1 MCWHFDDVV
10 QEQVQS
16 RITQA
21 YNVGSKVIWRMEP
34 VNINSE
40 LLHKLWQKNLGQLL
54 LLCVIHI
61 WPWPKGYTLRL
72 FYCSCF
78 TFSICYCSIFSVDDA
93 LSKMSVKVDWNPF
106 GVFFWHVT
114 FIHDV
119 NYFPRSRSA
128 YKKVISFKTNS
139 TWPFSTHFERWP
151 FPSRY
156 DRVVPNWNTCQP
168 FFEIFSQH
176 FVWIYFIFL
185 KACFTLS
192 YIRFSFKTWKNC

>member
-93 LSKMSVKVDWNPF
+93 LSKMSVKVDWNPL
-106 GVFFWHVT
+106 GYFFQTCHIHTWRQLFPKKSISVQKKWSHLKQIRHDLFQRILSVGPFHLGMIEWSRIEIRVSLFLRFSVNILFEYISFSSRLVSLYVT
-114 FIHDV
+114 FG
-119 NYFPRSRSA
+119 
-128 YKKVISFKTNS
+128 
-139 TWPFSTHFERWP
+139 
-151 FPSRY
+151 
-156 DRVVPNWNTCQP
+156 
-168 FFEIFSQH
+168 
-176 FVWIYFIFL
+176 
-185 KACFTLS
+185 
-192 YIRFSFKTWKNC
+192 